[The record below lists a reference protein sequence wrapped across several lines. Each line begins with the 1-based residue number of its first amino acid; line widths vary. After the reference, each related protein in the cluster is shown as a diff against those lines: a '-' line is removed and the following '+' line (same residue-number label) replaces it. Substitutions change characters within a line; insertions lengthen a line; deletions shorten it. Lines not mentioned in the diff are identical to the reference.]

1 MVSIFD
7 ESSDEDEYYHHY
19 DAYRDPIE
27 YCKYGY
33 RINYKSK
40 WCCNKC
46 FAESKYQKPE
56 WSDIF
61 KCEIVE
67 MNDDWKILKL
77 NPPKTQS
84 EIKKQFYRL
93 AKIYHPDKG
102 GCKEDFIKLKS
113 SYENLCILQ

>member
-7 ESSDEDEYYHHY
+7 ESSDEDDSDYNP
-19 DAYRDPIE
+19 YRDPID
-27 YCKYGY
+27 YCQYGY

-40 WCCNKC
+40 WCCNNC
-46 FAESKYQKPE
+46 FVESKYQKPK

-61 KCEIVE
+61 KCEIDE
-67 MNDDWKILKL
+67 INDDWKILKL
-77 NPPKTQS
+77 KPPKTKS

-102 GCKEDFIKLKS
+102 GSQEDFIKLKS